1 MPAKPSEFEE
11 KEYEAPLYNQ
21 LESGTNLIW
30 SPGQVFEHHIGIDRA
45 MLLQNPAVWKVFGYD
60 RALPGVLLETYD
72 WNFIWRRRQ
81 RRPLPDFKLNLFV
94 QAKRCYFY
102 NRRPGHLKG
111 AALHSPCWRF
121 NIEEVQQEA
130 FERVE
135 DKIRDRALLCYA
147 APVFHRLT
155 QLYAHTRSCT
165 IVQNSTFPSVGVL
178 SGHSAWY
185 FDSPG
190 GSGVANPQPEAID
203 GPDLSSLLGGFIREN
218 ADQRNH
224 SVAQLAS
231 LINEG
236 LSDLGATNSRVGIY
250 FERIR
255 ALRRAEEEY
264 FIYSEEARA
273 FADVATFADTF
284 HLEWFVV
291 GRPL

>member
-130 FERVE
+130 
-135 DKIRDRALLCYA
+135 
-147 APVFHRLT
+147 
-155 QLYAHTRSCT
+155 
-165 IVQNSTFPSVGVL
+165 SVGVL